1 MSGARAMKFNVSFI
15 SEAALAAAVQKK
27 QARAWGQENA
37 EAIQERRS
45 GIEGNA
51 LPLADHQILKND

>member
-1 MSGARAMKFNVSFI
+1 MKFNVSFI